1 MSCILYG
8 LLAEA
13 QFAIEARA
21 LLSRADDLI
30 SNLCGMFVGCFL
42 SATETHVACS
52 FLILMRGCA
61 SHLACLTVSTSMRV
75 CNRMFHKA
83 SSHHAF
89 SARQSHAVICQ
100 QETIE
105 GKTWKRPANHT
116 KTLPTNLLK
125 DSFPHSACVG
135 SMSRIYVKLAL
146 VLDAF
151 SKTL

>member
-8 LLAEA
+8 LLAEG
-13 QFAIEARA
+13 QFASEAHA

-30 SNLCGMFVGCFL
+30 SNLCGLFVGCFL
-42 SATETHVACS
+42 PATETHVACS
-52 FLILMRGCA
+52 FLILLRGCA
-61 SHLACLTVSTSMRV
+61 SRLACLTVSTSMRV
-75 CNRMFHKA
+75 CNRMFHTA
-83 SSHHAF
+83 SSRHAL
-89 SARQSHAVICQ
+89 SARQSHAIICQ
-100 QETIE
+100 QETLE
-105 GKTWKRPANHT
+105 DKTWKRSANHT
-116 KTLPTNLLK
+116 NTLPTHLLK